1 MELTGSASLGDIIS
15 RASSVL
21 ASAYKPAEAEGI
33 FDPIQMARSRLY
45 EKLDN
50 GEL

>member
-1 MELTGSASLGDIIS
+1 MLRATLGDIIS
-15 RASSVL
+15 RTSSVL
-21 ASAYKPAEAEGI
+21 ATAYKPAEAEGI
-33 FDPIQMARSRLY
+33 FDPLQLARSRMY